1 MKKILLI
8 LLALTVCVS
17 MCACGDNNDTNNI
30 NDTND
35 SNANNNASSSN
46 GASKDDGSIELTL
59 ENYEKY
65 FSIVVDI
72 ADSSGE
78 DALYVGVYAQP
89 KSTNFNYNDIV
100 VKATIEGEY
109 LARYDF
115 APYHDAPNSVVREP
129 FSKEISVELD
139 ISGNALERIYV
150 CDILPNWTI
159 QNLYRGNEDKEDS
172 YAILT
177 IVSISGTVTPA

>member
-1 MKKILLI
+1 MKKFLLI
-8 LLALTVCVS
+8 LLTLMMCVS
-17 MCACGDNNDTNNI
+17 MCACGDN

-46 GASKDDGSIELTL
+46 GVSKDDGSIEITL

-65 FSIVVDI
+65 FSIVADI

-115 APYHDAPNSVVREP
+115 APYHDAPNSVVRES
-129 FSKEISVELD
+129 FSKEIRIELD